1 MKFYS
6 LQLKQKSTAGV
17 SNGIL
22 QNFRTATFEKIFQV
36 TYLLRHETI
45 FLHRF
50 SHCGA
55 FQFGLCYLEPFN
67 LDYVIHFINLRKGL
81 VVEFFQ
87 VTYLLRHETIFLHRF
102 SHCGAFQFGLCYL
115 EPFNLDYVIHFINL
129 RKGLVVEF
137 LLSRFQWQKYLVSIR
152 QAIKILPGNLPRV
165 NECTTMLSINN
176 VCDHVDLGNLIKPRI
191 FQTFL
196 LFYLQDYSFH
206 IFFDNTRFLI
216 KKNEIELLNVL

>member
-1 MKFYS
+1 MNYFWTAFFIEHLHWLILVTAINRRYSGKRTASNTKSYTLHNSVSVDMKFYS

-87 VTYLLRHETIFLHRF
+87 VTYLLRHETIFPHRF
-102 SHCGAFQFGLCYL
+102 SHCGTFQFGLCYL

-137 LLSRFQWQKYLVSIR
+137 LLSRF
-152 QAIKILPGNLPRV
+152 
-165 NECTTMLSINN
+165 
-176 VCDHVDLGNLIKPRI
+176 
-191 FQTFL
+191 
-196 LFYLQDYSFH
+196 
-206 IFFDNTRFLI
+206 
-216 KKNEIELLNVL
+216 